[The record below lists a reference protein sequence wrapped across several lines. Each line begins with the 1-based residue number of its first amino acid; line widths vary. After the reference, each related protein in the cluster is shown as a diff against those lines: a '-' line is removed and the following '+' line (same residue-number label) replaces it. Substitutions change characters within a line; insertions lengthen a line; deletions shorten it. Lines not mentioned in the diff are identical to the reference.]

1 MAAPQRSPRLR
12 DLTLRPTRL
21 GLGLAVMV
29 LLLWTVGLN
38 YQVNLAYV
46 VAFWLAGFLLV
57 GVLLNC
63 LQLLGLRLDITP
75 PAEVFQGQN
84 AEVRLYPSGGSA
96 ERHRLL
102 WFSACE
108 EDDGGSA
115 HQAGRP
121 AEFSAHHSRPFVWP
135 ILAKRRGRLQLPPLH
150 CSSVFPF
157 GISRVSCIW
166 HWPDEGLVYPA
177 PLPHTPPQGPLP
189 DDSGERRAR
198 PGGREDLAYL
208 LEHQPGRPLQQVAWK
223 HFAKSGR
230 LLDKH
235 FEEPICSAASDTISH
250 ADYPAAAP
258 TDRLAGLLCHRV
270 LEAHRQGRPYT
281 LVLPGQTIAPQ
292 HGQREKCLAALALL

>member
-1 MAAPQRSPRLR
+1 MAAPRHSPRLR

-29 LLLWTVGLN
+29 VLLWTVGLN

-75 PAEVFQGQN
+75 PAEVFQGQT
-84 AEVRLYPSGGSA
+84 AEVLLHPAGGSA
-96 ERHRLL
+96 QRHRLL
-102 WFSACE
+102 WFTVVP
-108 EDDGGSA
+108 EDDSQTA
-115 HQAGRP
+115 EHNSHR
-121 AEFSAHHSRPFVWP
+121 AEFSARHSRPFAWP
-135 ILAKRRGRLQLPPLH
+135 IRAKRRGRLQLPPLH

-157 GISRVSCIW
+157 GISRVECVW

-177 PLPHTPPQGPLP
+177 PLPHTPPPGHLP
-189 DDSGERRAR
+189 DESGERRAR

-223 HFAKSGR
+223 QFAKSGR

-235 FEEPICSAASDTISH
+235 FEEPVFSAATDIISH
-250 ADYPAAAP
+250 ADYPAATPA
-258 TDRLAGLLCHRV
+258 DRLAGLLCHRI
-270 LEAHRQGRPYT
+270 LEAHRHGRPYT
-281 LVLPGQTIAPQ
+281 LVLPAQTIPPQ